1 MKRKSGWYLAIA
13 SGIVLVILSPAIIVG
28 NGTLVAIVFIYPV
41 LILGV
46 GLIILG
52 LLLRLKEDDE

>member
-41 LILGV
+41 GQLAAP
-46 GLIILG
+46 
-52 LLLRLKEDDE
+52 RLYRNRHTLPFFP

>member
-1 MKRKSGWYLAIA
+1 MKQKSGWRLAIM
-13 SGIVLVILSPAIIVG
+13 SGIVLVILSPAMLVSG
-28 NGTLVAIVFIYPV
+28 GTLVGIVFIYPV

-52 LLLRLKEDDE
+52 LLLGLKESDE